1 MHDHKLGQFATSATP
16 IMSERLIRVQRRLL
30 FVILGSC
37 LITSTALP
45 AHAQMAQSGMMAYSL
60 IRTVPMM
67 GNMLVRGILPHSG
80 QNQNKKNNNAN
91 NNNTNNNSNNVNGQ
105 MQAQPYLGT
114 APTGFPMG
122 NAQPGY
128 PNMQGQG
135 FPAPYGQPGYGMQGQ
150 AFAAPTA
157 QQGYGAVPGLSYAA
171 PTMQGNGNV
180 QNAYGN
186 VQGQL
191 YGAQNGQ
198 PSAAAVPGLE
208 AGGTYGPSAGQ

>member
-1 MHDHKLGQFATSATP
+1 
-16 IMSERLIRVQRRLL
+16 MSERLIRAQRQLL

-45 AHAQMAQSGMMAYSL
+45 AHAQVVQSSMMAFSL

-67 GNMLVRGILPHSG
+67 GTMLIRGILPHPG
-80 QNQNKKNNNAN
+80 QNQNKKNNNNNNNNNNAN
-91 NNNTNNNSNNVNGQ
+91 NNNTRNNNNNVNGQ
-105 MQAQPYLGT
+105 MQTQPYVGT
-114 APTGFPMG
+114 APTSFPMG
-122 NAQPGY
+122 NAQPAY

-171 PTMQGNGNV
+171 PTMQGSNGNV
-180 QNAYGN
+180 QNAYSN

-198 PSAAAVPGLE
+198 PSPASVPGLE
-208 AGGTYGPSAGQ
+208 AGGSYGPSAGQ

>member
-1 MHDHKLGQFATSATP
+1 M
-16 IMSERLIRVQRRLL
+16 
-30 FVILGSC
+30 ILGSC
-37 LITSTALP
+37 LITSTPLP
-45 AHAQMAQSGMMAYSL
+45 AHAQVAQSSMMAFSL

-67 GNMLVRGILPHSG
+67 GTMLIRGIIMPHPG

-91 NNNTNNNSNNVNGQ
+91 NKNTNNNNNNNVNGK
-105 MQAQPYLGT
+105 MQAQPYVGT

-128 PNMQGQG
+128 PNMQGHG

-150 AFAAPTA
+150 AYAAPAA

-171 PTMQGNGNV
+171 PTMQGSNGNV
-180 QNAYGN
+180 QNAYSN

-198 PSAAAVPGLE
+198 AFPASAPGLE
-208 AGGTYGPSAGQ
+208 PGGTYGPSAGQ